1 MQQVQDL
8 RFKDIK
14 EINFDQR
21 FHEDFNMILHG
32 LLNVLQLFES
42 HYKMCN
48 FPNDKLI
55 QVLLHCEL
63 IV

>member
-8 RFKDIK
+8 WFKDIK

-21 FHEDFNMILHG
+21 FNEDFNMILHG
-32 LLNVLQLFES
+32 LLNVLLLFES

-48 FPNDKLI
+48 FPNDKLT